1 MKFLELVTMWR
12 ETRQNCVITKKSSL
26 FFAVFGF
33 TRPRAENQLGSV
45 GFGGAMFACCGC
57 TAGEPELAGP
67 APTKATEADEEEI
80 FPR

>member
-12 ETRQNCVITKKSSL
+12 ETRQNCVITKKTRLPFLGSPDRELKTSS
-26 FFAVFGF
+26 
-33 TRPRAENQLGSV
+33 GSV

-67 APTKATEADEEEI
+67 APTKATEADEEERI
-80 FPR
+80 SPR